1 MTFRFAGALALA
13 LATSSSMALA
23 GGLER
28 TVPSVSILFEEGRD
42 LEFSGSFVLPDL
54 DGDDGTIPAGF
65 PGAGASLSGN
75 TGNLLDSYFNFGAA
89 YKGDFNDDL
98 SYALIISQ
106 PLGANSSYPSG
117 TSANPL
123 DARNV
128 YGGSGA
134 ELVSVAATALL
145 SYDVTDRVKI
155 YGGPVVQMIDAEASL
170 SFLSDYQVDADPS
183 FGVGFAVGAAYS
195 IPDIAFRA
203 ALTYRSEIRHDLDTA
218 ESSTA
223 LGQNETDTTI
233 DTPQSL
239 TFDFQTGVAQ
249 DTLVVG
255 QGHWVDRAECEISP
269 PNYIGLTG
277 GRPLV
282 AYEEDWIIYTLGLGR
297 RFTDTW
303 SGAFSVNY
311 EPQTDTELTSLGPVD
326 GRIGLNVGATY
337 ETERYKISGG
347 LNYTFLGDARNV
359 LETDFD
365 DGSAIGVGFR
375 VGFKL

>member
-1 MTFRFAGALALA
+1 MNFKIAGAIALA
-13 LATSSSMALA
+13 VAGSSSAALA

-28 TVPSVSILFEEGRD
+28 AIPSVSILFED
-42 LEFSGSFVLPDL
+42 NTYLEFSGSFVLPEL
-54 DGDDGTIPAGF
+54 DGDDGVIPPGF
-65 PGAGASLSGN
+65 PGAGATLSGN
-75 TGNLLDSYFNFGAA
+75 TGDLLDNYFNLGAA
-89 YKGDFNDDL
+89 FKADITDEL
-98 SYALIISQ
+98 SYALIINQ
-106 PLGANSSYPSG
+106 PLGANSSYPTG
-117 TSANPL
+117 TSASPL
-123 DARNV
+123 DVRNV

-145 SYDVTDRVKI
+145 AYDVTDRVKV
-155 YGGPVVQMIDAEASL
+155 YAGPVVQFIDADASL
-170 SFLSDYQVDADPS
+170 SFLSDYNVDADPS
-183 FGVGFAVGAAYS
+183 FGYGFTVGAAYS
-195 IPDIAFRA
+195 VPDIALRV
-203 ALTYRSEIRHDLDTA
+203 ALTYRSAIAHDLDTE

-223 LGQNETDTTI
+223 LGTNETDTDI

-239 TFDFQTGVAQ
+239 TLDFQTGIAA
-249 DTLVVG
+249 DTLLFG
-255 QGHWVDRAECEISP
+255 QVHWVDWSDFDISP
-269 PNYIGLTG
+269 PNYLTLTG

-282 AYEEDWIIYTLGLGR
+282 AYEEDWIIYTLGVGR

-337 ETERYKISGG
+337 ETDRYKVSGG
-347 LNYTFLGDARNV
+347 VNYTFLGDARNV
-359 LETDFD
+359 LDTDFD